1 MRRTLLPMHLL
12 LAASGK
18 LRLCLHEIQS
28 LTRGGPT
35 AYLRPSHLAFTT
47 RQEDD
52 MSRTAGTVLR
62 ASRLRTELA
71 G

>member
-18 LRLCLHEIQS
+18 LPLCLHEIQS

-47 RQEDD
+47 RQEDE
-52 MSRTAGTVLR
+52 MSRTAGTVPCS
-62 ASRLRTELA
+62 SRLRMELA